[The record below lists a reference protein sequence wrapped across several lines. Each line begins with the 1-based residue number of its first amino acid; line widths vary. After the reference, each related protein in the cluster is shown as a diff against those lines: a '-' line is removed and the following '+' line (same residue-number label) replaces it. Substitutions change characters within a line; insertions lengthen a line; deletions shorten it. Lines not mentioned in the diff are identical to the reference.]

1 MIRFDDTFEAFNT
14 VLTFSLCLEGGE
26 GTGGARSVERA
37 KEAEGDEG
45 AASNREG
52 VPAQVSDAFHELRAL
67 CERYENLFSR
77 TIPASDISRINS
89 AGGEAVAVA
98 PETAQMVARALTY
111 CEKSGGVF
119 DVTAGCLTRLW
130 DFHQGIVPEQQT
142 LQQAVQRVDWR
153 TVNVFQENDTW
164 YVQLADP
171 AAALDV
177 GGIAKGWIADEL
189 GKYLQRKGFE
199 DFLINLGGNVL
210 AHGHNAQGKPWTIG
224 ITNPFPDQ
232 SEDVVV
238 RCTGES
244 VVTSGTYERCFQ
256 KNGVLMHHI
265 LDPQTGFPV
274 VTDAVGA
281 TIVCEKSI
289 DAEGFSTTALALGVE
304 SGLAFCKAQP
314 EIISAIFID
323 VRGNVHTY
331 EAEALKANSRVEG
344 VGICPRRTKQ
354 GSSRINN

>member
-14 VLTFSLCLEGGE
+14 VLMFSLCLEDSE
-26 GTGGARSVERA
+26 GAKRA
-37 KEAEGDEG
+37 KGAEGSESVSPTHED
-45 AASNREG
+45 A
-52 VPAQVSDAFHELRAL
+52 PPQVIAAFHELRAM

-77 TIPASDISRINS
+77 TIPTSDVARING
-89 AGGEAVAVA
+89 AQGEAVVVA
-98 PETAQMVARALTY
+98 TETAQLVVRALTY

-130 DFHQGIVPEQQT
+130 DFHRGIVPEKQT
-142 LQQAVQRVDWR
+142 LQQAVQHVDWH
-153 TVNVFQENDTW
+153 TVSVFQENDTW
-164 YVQLADP
+164 YVQLTDP
-171 AAALDV
+171 DAALDV

-189 GKYLQRKGFE
+189 GKYLQHEGFE
-199 DFLINLGGNVL
+199 NFLINLGGNVL
-210 AHGHNAQGKPWTIG
+210 AHGHNAKGKPWTIG

-232 SEDVVV
+232 SENVVV

-304 SGLAFCKAQP
+304 GGLAFCKAQP

-323 VRGNVHTY
+323 VRGNVRTY
-331 EAEALKANSRVEG
+331 EAEVS
-344 VGICPRRTKQ
+344 
-354 GSSRINN
+354 

>member
-26 GTGGARSVERA
+26 GVEYS
-37 KEAEGDEG
+37 KGAEGDEG
-45 AASNREG
+45 AAPNREG
-52 VPAQVSDAFHELRAL
+52 VPAQVSTAFHELRAL

-77 TIPASDISRINS
+77 TIPTSDVSRING
-89 AGGEAVAVA
+89 ARGKVVAVA
-98 PETAQMVARALTY
+98 AETAQLVARALTY

-130 DFHQGIVPEQQT
+130 DFHRGIVPEKQT
-142 LQQAVQRVDWR
+142 LQQAVQHVDWR
-153 TVNVFQENDTW
+153 TVNVFPENDTW
-164 YVQLADP
+164 HVQLADP
-171 AAALDV
+171 DAALDV

-232 SEDVVV
+232 SENVVV

-265 LDPQTGFPV
+265 LDPRTGLPV

-281 TIVCEKSI
+281 TIICEKSI

-304 SGLAFCKAQP
+304 NGLAFCNVQP

>member
-1 MIRFDDTFEAFNT
+1 MIRFDTTFEAFNT
-14 VLTFSLCLEGGE
+14 VLMFSLCLEDSE
-26 GTGGARSVERA
+26 GAKRA
-37 KEAEGDEG
+37 KGAEGSESVSPTHED
-45 AASNREG
+45 A
-52 VPAQVSDAFHELRAL
+52 PPQVIAAFHELRAM

-77 TIPASDISRINS
+77 TIPTSDVARING
-89 AGGEAVAVA
+89 AQGEAVVVA
-98 PETAQMVARALTY
+98 TETAQLVARALTY

-130 DFHQGIVPEQQT
+130 DFHRGIVPEKQT
-142 LQQAVQRVDWR
+142 LQQAVQHVDWH
-153 TVNVFQENDTW
+153 TVSVFQENDTW
-164 YVQLADP
+164 YVQLTDP
-171 AAALDV
+171 DAALDV

-189 GKYLQRKGFE
+189 GKYLQHEGFE
-199 DFLINLGGNVL
+199 NFLINLGGNVL
-210 AHGHNAQGKPWTIG
+210 AHGHNAKGKPWTIG

-232 SEDVVV
+232 SENVVV

-304 SGLAFCKAQP
+304 GGLAFCKAQP

-323 VRGNVHTY
+323 VLGNVRTY
-331 EAEALKANSRVEG
+331 EAEVS
-344 VGICPRRTKQ
+344 
-354 GSSRINN
+354 

>member
-14 VLTFSLCLEGGE
+14 VLTFSLCLGDSEG
-26 GTGGARSVERA
+26 VERA
-37 KEAEGDEG
+37 KGAEGSKG
-45 AASNREG
+45 VSPTRED
-52 VPAQVSDAFHELRAL
+52 VPPQVSTAFHELRAM

-77 TIPASDISRINS
+77 TIPTSDVSRING
-89 AGGEAVAVA
+89 AQGEAVAVA
-98 PETAQMVARALTY
+98 TETAQLVARALTY
-111 CEKSGGVF
+111 CEKSDGVF

-130 DFHQGIVPEQQT
+130 DFHQDIVPEKQT
-142 LQQAVQRVDWR
+142 LQQAVQHVDWH
-153 TVNVFQENDTW
+153 TVSVFQENGTW

-171 AAALDV
+171 DAALDV

-189 GKYLQRKGFE
+189 GEYLQHEGFE
-199 DFLINLGGNVL
+199 NFLINLGGNVL
-210 AHGHNAQGKPWTIG
+210 AHGHNAKSKPWTIG

-232 SEDVVV
+232 SENVVV

-304 SGLAFCKAQP
+304 GGLAFCKAQP

-323 VRGNVHTY
+323 VRGNVRTY
-331 EAEALKANSRVEG
+331 EAEDS
-344 VGICPRRTKQ
+344 
-354 GSSRINN
+354 

>member
-1 MIRFDDTFEAFNT
+1 MIGFDDTFEAFNT
-14 VLTFSLCLEGGE
+14 VLMFSLCLEGCE
-26 GTGGARSVERA
+26 GVERA
-37 KEAEGDEG
+37 KGAEGSEDVSSTHED
-45 AASNREG
+45 A
-52 VPAQVSDAFHELRAL
+52 PPQVSTAFHELRAM

-77 TIPASDISRINS
+77 TIPTSDVSRING
-89 AGGEAVAVA
+89 AQGEAVAVA
-98 PETAQMVARALTY
+98 TETAQLVARALAY

-130 DFHQGIVPEQQT
+130 DFHQGIVPEKQT
-142 LQQAVQRVDWR
+142 LQQAVQHVDWR
-153 TVNVFQENDTW
+153 TVSVFQENDTW

-171 AAALDV
+171 DAALDV

-189 GKYLQRKGFE
+189 GEYLQHEGFE
-199 DFLINLGGNVL
+199 NFLINLGGNVL
-210 AHGHNAQGKPWTIG
+210 AHGHNAKGKPWTIG

-232 SEDVVV
+232 SENVVV

-304 SGLAFCKAQP
+304 GGLAFCKAQP

-323 VRGNVHTY
+323 LRGNVRTY
-331 EAEALKANSRVEG
+331 EAENS
-344 VGICPRRTKQ
+344 
-354 GSSRINN
+354 

>member
-14 VLTFSLCLEGGE
+14 VLMFSLCLEDSE
-26 GTGGARSVERA
+26 GVERA
-37 KEAEGDEG
+37 KGAEGSD
-45 AASNREG
+45 G
-52 VPAQVSDAFHELRAL
+52 VSPTHEDAPPQVITAFHELRAM
-67 CERYENLFSR
+67 CEQYENLFSR
-77 TIPASDISRINS
+77 TIPTSDVARING
-89 AGGEAVAVA
+89 AQGEAVVVA
-98 PETAQMVARALTY
+98 TETAQLVARALTY

-119 DVTAGCLTRLW
+119 DMTAGCLTRLW
-130 DFHQGIVPEQQT
+130 DFHRGIVPEKQT
-142 LQQAVQRVDWR
+142 LQQAVQHVDWH
-153 TVNVFQENDTW
+153 TVSVFQENGTW
-164 YVQLADP
+164 YVQLTDP
-171 AAALDV
+171 DAALDV

-189 GKYLQRKGFE
+189 GKYLQHEGFE
-199 DFLINLGGNVL
+199 NFLINLGGNVL
-210 AHGHNAQGKPWTIG
+210 AHGHNAKGKPWTIG

-232 SEDVVV
+232 SENVVV

-304 SGLAFCKAQP
+304 GGLAFCKAQP

-323 VRGNVHTY
+323 VRGNVRTY
-331 EAEALKANSRVEG
+331 EAEVS
-344 VGICPRRTKQ
+344 
-354 GSSRINN
+354 

>member
-1 MIRFDDTFEAFNT
+1 MIRFDTTFEAFNT
-14 VLTFSLCLEGGE
+14 VLMFSLCLEDSE
-26 GTGGARSVERA
+26 GAKRA
-37 KEAEGDEG
+37 KGAEGSESVSPTHED
-45 AASNREG
+45 A
-52 VPAQVSDAFHELRAL
+52 PPQVIAAFHELRAM

-77 TIPASDISRINS
+77 TIPTSDVARING
-89 AGGEAVAVA
+89 AQGEAVVVA
-98 PETAQMVARALTY
+98 TETAQLVARALTY

-130 DFHQGIVPEQQT
+130 DFHRGIVPEKQT
-142 LQQAVQRVDWR
+142 LQQAVQHVDWH
-153 TVNVFQENDTW
+153 TVSVFQKNDTW
-164 YVQLADP
+164 YVQLTDP
-171 AAALDV
+171 DAALDV

-189 GKYLQRKGFE
+189 GKYLQHEGFE
-199 DFLINLGGNVL
+199 NFLINLGGNVL
-210 AHGHNAQGKPWTIG
+210 AHGHNAKGKPWTIG

-232 SEDVVV
+232 SENVVV

-304 SGLAFCKAQP
+304 GGLAFCKAQP

-323 VRGNVHTY
+323 VRGNVRTY
-331 EAEALKANSRVEG
+331 EAEVS
-344 VGICPRRTKQ
+344 
-354 GSSRINN
+354 

>member
-14 VLTFSLCLEGGE
+14 VLMFSLCLEDSE
-26 GTGGARSVERA
+26 CAERA
-37 KEAEGDEG
+37 KGAEGSESVSPTHED
-45 AASNREG
+45 A
-52 VPAQVSDAFHELRAL
+52 PPQVSTAFHKLRAM
-67 CERYENLFSR
+67 CEQYENLFSR
-77 TIPASDISRINS
+77 TIPTSDVARING
-89 AGGEAVAVA
+89 AQGEAVVVA
-98 PETAQMVARALTY
+98 TETAQLVVRALTY

-130 DFHQGIVPEQQT
+130 DFHRGIVPEKQT
-142 LQQAVQRVDWR
+142 LQQAVQHVDWH
-153 TVNVFQENDTW
+153 TVSVFQENDTW
-164 YVQLADP
+164 YVQLTDP
-171 AAALDV
+171 DAALDV

-189 GKYLQRKGFE
+189 GKYLQHEGFE
-199 DFLINLGGNVL
+199 NFLINLGGNVL
-210 AHGHNAQGKPWTIG
+210 AHGHNAKGKPWTIG

-232 SEDVVV
+232 SENVVV

-304 SGLAFCKAQP
+304 GGLAFCKAQP
-314 EIISAIFID
+314 EIISAILID
-323 VRGNVHTY
+323 VRGNVRTY
-331 EAEALKANSRVEG
+331 EAEVS
-344 VGICPRRTKQ
+344 
-354 GSSRINN
+354 

>member
-1 MIRFDDTFEAFNT
+1 MIRFDTTFEAFNT
-14 VLTFSLCLEGGE
+14 VLMFSLCLEYSE
-26 GTGGARSVERA
+26 GAKRA
-37 KEAEGDEG
+37 KGAEGSD
-45 AASNREG
+45 G
-52 VPAQVSDAFHELRAL
+52 VSPTHEDAPPQVITAFHELRAM
-67 CERYENLFSR
+67 CEQYENLFSR
-77 TIPASDISRINS
+77 TIPTSDVARING
-89 AGGEAVAVA
+89 AQGEAVVVA
-98 PETAQMVARALTY
+98 TETAQLVARALTY

-130 DFHQGIVPEQQT
+130 DFHRGIVPEKQT
-142 LQQAVQRVDWR
+142 LQQAVQHVDWH
-153 TVNVFQENDTW
+153 TVSVFQENDTW
-164 YVQLADP
+164 YVQLTDP
-171 AAALDV
+171 DAALDV

-189 GKYLQRKGFE
+189 GKYLQHEGFE
-199 DFLINLGGNVL
+199 NFLINLGGNVL
-210 AHGHNAQGKPWTIG
+210 AHGHNAKGKPWTIG

-232 SEDVVV
+232 SENVVV

-304 SGLAFCKAQP
+304 GGLAFCKAQP

-323 VRGNVHTY
+323 VRGNVRTY
-331 EAEALKANSRVEG
+331 EAEVS
-344 VGICPRRTKQ
+344 
-354 GSSRINN
+354 

>member
-26 GTGGARSVERA
+26 EVERTNGI
-37 KEAEGDEG
+37 KGG
-45 AASNREG
+45 EG
-52 VPAQVSDAFHELRAL
+52 VASTIEDVSPQVNKAFHELRVL

-77 TIPASDISRINS
+77 TIPTSDISRINS
-89 AGGEAVAVA
+89 AQGKAVAVA
-98 PETAQMVARALTY
+98 AETAQLVTRALTY

-130 DFHQGIVPEQQT
+130 DFHQGIVPEEQT
-142 LQQAVQRVDWR
+142 LRQAVQHVDWR
-153 TVNVFQENDTW
+153 TVDVFQENDTW
-164 YVQLADP
+164 YVQLSDSD
-171 AAALDV
+171 AALDV

-189 GKYLQRKGFE
+189 GKHLQREGFAN
-199 DFLINLGGNVL
+199 FLINLGGNVL
-210 AHGHNAQGKPWTIG
+210 AHGYNAQGKPWTIG

-232 SEDVVV
+232 SENVVV

-304 SGLAFCKAQP
+304 NGLAFCEAQP

-331 EAEALKANSRVEG
+331 EAEDS
-344 VGICPRRTKQ
+344 
-354 GSSRINN
+354 

>member
-14 VLTFSLCLEGGE
+14 VLTFSLCLEDGE
-26 GTGGARSVERA
+26 GVESA
-37 KEAEGDEG
+37 NGIKGDEG
-45 AASNREG
+45 VASARED
-52 VPAQVSDAFHELRAL
+52 VPPQVNKAFHELRAL

-77 TIPASDISRINS
+77 TIPTSDISRINS
-89 AGGEAVAVA
+89 AQGEAVAVA
-98 PETAQMVARALTY
+98 AETAQLITRALTY

-130 DFHQGIVPEQQT
+130 DFHQGIVPEKQT
-142 LQQAVQRVDWR
+142 LQQAVQHVDWHA
-153 TVNVFQENDTW
+153 VNVFQENDTW
-164 YVQLADP
+164 HVQLSDP
-171 AAALDV
+171 DAALDV

-189 GKYLQRKGFE
+189 GKYLQHEGFE
-199 DFLINLGGNVL
+199 NFLINLGGNVL
-210 AHGHNAQGKPWTIG
+210 ARGHNEKGKPWTIG

-232 SEDVVV
+232 SENVVV

-256 KNGVLMHHI
+256 ENGVLMHHI
-265 LDPQTGFPV
+265 LDPRTGLPV

-331 EAEALKANSRVEG
+331 EAEASRADCKTEKDEFR
-344 VGICPRRTKQ
+344 P
-354 GSSRINN
+354 

>member
-232 SEDVVV
+232 SENVVV

-331 EAEALKANSRVEG
+331 EAEALKAHSRVEG

>member
-1 MIRFDDTFEAFNT
+1 MIRFDTTFEAFNT
-14 VLTFSLCLEGGE
+14 VLMFSLCLEDSE
-26 GTGGARSVERA
+26 GAERA
-37 KEAEGDEG
+37 KGVEGSESVSPTHED
-45 AASNREG
+45 A
-52 VPAQVSDAFHELRAL
+52 PPQVIAAFHELRAM

-77 TIPASDISRINS
+77 TIPTSDVARING
-89 AGGEAVAVA
+89 AQGEAVVVA
-98 PETAQMVARALTY
+98 TETAQLVARALTY

-130 DFHQGIVPEQQT
+130 DFHRGIVPEKQT
-142 LQQAVQRVDWR
+142 LQQAVQHVDWH
-153 TVNVFQENDTW
+153 TVSVFQENDTW
-164 YVQLADP
+164 YVQLTDP
-171 AAALDV
+171 DAALDV

-189 GKYLQRKGFE
+189 GKYLQHEGFE
-199 DFLINLGGNVL
+199 NFLINLGGNVL
-210 AHGHNAQGKPWTIG
+210 AHGHNAKGKPWTIG

-232 SEDVVV
+232 SENVVV

-304 SGLAFCKAQP
+304 GGLAFCKAQP

-323 VRGNVHTY
+323 VRGNVRTY
-331 EAEALKANSRVEG
+331 EAEVS
-344 VGICPRRTKQ
+344 
-354 GSSRINN
+354 

>member
-1 MIRFDDTFEAFNT
+1 MIRFNDTFEAFNT
-14 VLTFSLCLEGGE
+14 VLTFSLCLEGSE
-26 GTGGARSVERA
+26 GVDRA
-37 KEAEGDEG
+37 KGAEGSEG
-45 AASNREG
+45 VSPTNEG
-52 VPAQVSDAFHELRAL
+52 VPSQVSAVFHELRAL

-77 TIPASDISRINS
+77 TIPTSDISRINS
-89 AGGEAVAVA
+89 AQGKAVAVA
-98 PETAQMVARALTY
+98 PETAQLITRALTY

-130 DFHQGIVPEQQT
+130 DFHQGIAPEKQA
-142 LQQAVQRVDWR
+142 LRQAVQHVDWR
-153 TVNVFQENDTW
+153 TVDVFQENGIW

-171 AAALDV
+171 DAALDV

-189 GKYLQRKGFE
+189 GKYLQREGFAN
-199 DFLINLGGNVL
+199 FLINLGGNVL
-210 AHGHNAQGKPWTIG
+210 ARGHNAQGKPWTIG

-232 SEDVVV
+232 SENVVV

-265 LDPQTGFPV
+265 LDPRTGLPA

-304 SGLAFCKAQP
+304 NGLAFCKAQL

-323 VRGNVHTY
+323 VRGNVRTY
-331 EAEALKANSRVEG
+331 EAEDS
-344 VGICPRRTKQ
+344 
-354 GSSRINN
+354 

>member
-1 MIRFDDTFEAFNT
+1 MIRFDTTFEAFNT
-14 VLTFSLCLEGGE
+14 VLMFSLCLEDSE
-26 GTGGARSVERA
+26 GAKRA
-37 KEAEGDEG
+37 KGAEGSESVSPTHED
-45 AASNREG
+45 A
-52 VPAQVSDAFHELRAL
+52 PPQVIAAFHELRAM

-77 TIPASDISRINS
+77 TIPTSDVARING
-89 AGGEAVAVA
+89 AQGEAVVVA
-98 PETAQMVARALTY
+98 TETAQLVARALTY

-130 DFHQGIVPEQQT
+130 DFHRGIVPEKQT
-142 LQQAVQRVDWR
+142 LQQAVQHVDWH
-153 TVNVFQENDTW
+153 TVSVFQENDTW
-164 YVQLADP
+164 YVQLTDP
-171 AAALDV
+171 DAALDV

-189 GKYLQRKGFE
+189 GKYLQHEGFE
-199 DFLINLGGNVL
+199 NFLINLGGNVL
-210 AHGHNAQGKPWTIG
+210 AHGHNAKGKPWTIG

-232 SEDVVV
+232 SENVVV

-304 SGLAFCKAQP
+304 GGLAFCKAQP

-323 VRGNVHTY
+323 VRGNVRTY
-331 EAEALKANSRVEG
+331 EAEVS
-344 VGICPRRTKQ
+344 
-354 GSSRINN
+354 

>member
-14 VLTFSLCLEGGE
+14 VLMFSLCLEDSE
-26 GTGGARSVERA
+26 GAKRA
-37 KEAEGDEG
+37 KGAEGSESVSPTHED
-45 AASNREG
+45 A
-52 VPAQVSDAFHELRAL
+52 PPQVIAAFHELRAM
-67 CERYENLFSR
+67 CEQYENLFSR
-77 TIPASDISRINS
+77 TIPTSDVARING
-89 AGGEAVAVA
+89 AQGEAVVVA
-98 PETAQMVARALTY
+98 TETAQLVARALTY

-130 DFHQGIVPEQQT
+130 DFHRGIVPEKQT
-142 LQQAVQRVDWR
+142 LQQAVQHVDWH
-153 TVNVFQENDTW
+153 TVSVFQENDTW
-164 YVQLADP
+164 YVQLTDP
-171 AAALDV
+171 DAALDV

-189 GKYLQRKGFE
+189 GKYLQHEGFE
-199 DFLINLGGNVL
+199 NFLINLGGNVL
-210 AHGHNAQGKPWTIG
+210 AHGHNAKGKPWTIG

-232 SEDVVV
+232 SENVVV

-304 SGLAFCKAQP
+304 GGLAFCKAQP

-323 VRGNVHTY
+323 VRGNVRTY
-331 EAEALKANSRVEG
+331 EAEVS
-344 VGICPRRTKQ
+344 
-354 GSSRINN
+354 

>member
-1 MIRFDDTFEAFNT
+1 MIRFDTTFEAFNT
-14 VLTFSLCLEGGE
+14 VLMFSLCLEDSE
-26 GTGGARSVERA
+26 GAKRA
-37 KEAEGDEG
+37 KGAEGSESVSPTHED
-45 AASNREG
+45 A
-52 VPAQVSDAFHELRAL
+52 PPQVITSFHELRAM
-67 CERYENLFSR
+67 CEQYENLFSR
-77 TIPASDISRINS
+77 TIPTSDVARING
-89 AGGEAVAVA
+89 AQGEAVVVA
-98 PETAQMVARALTY
+98 TETAQLVARALTY

-130 DFHQGIVPEQQT
+130 DFHRGIVPEKQT
-142 LQQAVQRVDWR
+142 LQQSVQHVDWH
-153 TVNVFQENDTW
+153 TVSVFQENDTW
-164 YVQLADP
+164 YVQLTDP
-171 AAALDV
+171 DAALDV

-189 GKYLQRKGFE
+189 GKYLQHEGFE
-199 DFLINLGGNVL
+199 NFLINLGGNVL
-210 AHGHNAQGKPWTIG
+210 AHGHNAKGKPWTIG

-232 SEDVVV
+232 SENVVV

-304 SGLAFCKAQP
+304 GGLAFCKAQP

-323 VRGNVHTY
+323 VRGNVRTY
-331 EAEALKANSRVEG
+331 EAEVS
-344 VGICPRRTKQ
+344 
-354 GSSRINN
+354 

>member
-14 VLTFSLCLEGGE
+14 VLTFSLCLEGSE
-26 GTGGARSVERA
+26 SVERA
-37 KEAEGDEG
+37 KGAEG
-45 AASNREG
+45 SEG
-52 VPAQVSDAFHELRAL
+52 VSPAREDAPPQVSEAFHDLRAL

-77 TIPASDISRINS
+77 TLPASDISRVNS
-89 AGGEAVAVA
+89 AQGKAVAVA
-98 PETAQMVARALTY
+98 AETAQLVAHALTY

-130 DFHQGIVPEQQT
+130 DFHQGVVPEEQT
-142 LQQAVQRVDWR
+142 LQQAVQHVDWR

-171 AAALDV
+171 DAALDV

-189 GKYLQRKGFE
+189 GKYLQREGFE
-199 DFLINLGGNVL
+199 NFLINLGGNVL
-210 AHGHNAQGKPWTIG
+210 AHGRNAKGKPWIIG

-232 SEDVVV
+232 NENMVV

-265 LDPQTGFPV
+265 LDPRTGFPV

-323 VRGNVHTY
+323 IRGNVHTY
-331 EAEALKANSRVEG
+331 EAEDS
-344 VGICPRRTKQ
+344 
-354 GSSRINN
+354 

>member
-1 MIRFDDTFEAFNT
+1 MIRFDTTFEAFNT
-14 VLTFSLCLEGGE
+14 VLMFSLCLEDSE
-26 GTGGARSVERA
+26 GAKRA
-37 KEAEGDEG
+37 KGAEGSESVSPTHED
-45 AASNREG
+45 A
-52 VPAQVSDAFHELRAL
+52 PPQVIAAFHELRAM
-67 CERYENLFSR
+67 CEQYENLFSR
-77 TIPASDISRINS
+77 TIPTSDVARING
-89 AGGEAVAVA
+89 AQGEAVVVA
-98 PETAQMVARALTY
+98 TETAQLVARALTY

-130 DFHQGIVPEQQT
+130 DFHRGIVPEKQT
-142 LQQAVQRVDWR
+142 LQQAVQHVDWH
-153 TVNVFQENDTW
+153 TVSVFQENDTW
-164 YVQLADP
+164 YVQLTDP
-171 AAALDV
+171 DAALDV

-189 GKYLQRKGFE
+189 GKYLQHEGFE
-199 DFLINLGGNVL
+199 NFLINLGGNVL
-210 AHGHNAQGKPWTIG
+210 AHGHNAKGKPWTIG

-232 SEDVVV
+232 SENVVV

-304 SGLAFCKAQP
+304 GGLAFCKAQP

-323 VRGNVHTY
+323 VRGNVRTY
-331 EAEALKANSRVEG
+331 EAEVS
-344 VGICPRRTKQ
+344 
-354 GSSRINN
+354 

>member
-14 VLTFSLCLEGGE
+14 VLMFSLCLEDSE
-26 GTGGARSVERA
+26 GAKRA
-37 KEAEGDEG
+37 KGAEGSESVSPTHED
-45 AASNREG
+45 A
-52 VPAQVSDAFHELRAL
+52 PPQVIAAFHELRAM

-77 TIPASDISRINS
+77 TIPTSDVARING
-89 AGGEAVAVA
+89 AQGEAVVVA
-98 PETAQMVARALTY
+98 TETAQLVARALTY

-130 DFHQGIVPEQQT
+130 DFHRGIVPEKQT
-142 LQQAVQRVDWR
+142 LQQAVQHVDWH
-153 TVNVFQENDTW
+153 TVSVFQENDTW
-164 YVQLADP
+164 YVQLTDP
-171 AAALDV
+171 DAALDV

-189 GKYLQRKGFE
+189 GKYLQHEGFE
-199 DFLINLGGNVL
+199 NFLINLGGNVL
-210 AHGHNAQGKPWTIG
+210 AHGHNAKGKPWTIG

-232 SEDVVV
+232 SENVVV

-304 SGLAFCKAQP
+304 GGLAFCKAQP

-323 VRGNVHTY
+323 VRGNVRTY
-331 EAEALKANSRVEG
+331 EAEVS
-344 VGICPRRTKQ
+344 
-354 GSSRINN
+354 

>member
-14 VLTFSLCLEGGE
+14 VLTFSLCLEGSE
-26 GTGGARSVERA
+26 GVDRA
-37 KEAEGDEG
+37 KGAEG
-45 AASNREG
+45 SEG
-52 VPAQVSDAFHELRAL
+52 VSPTHEDAPPQVSTAFHELRAM

-77 TIPASDISRINS
+77 TIPTSDVSRING
-89 AGGEAVAVA
+89 AQDEAVAVA
-98 PETAQMVARALTY
+98 TETAQLVARALTY

-130 DFHQGIVPEQQT
+130 DFHQGIVPEKQT
-142 LQQAVQRVDWR
+142 LQQAVQHVDWR
-153 TVNVFQENDTW
+153 TVSVFQKNDTW

-171 AAALDV
+171 DAALDV

-189 GKYLQRKGFE
+189 GEYLQHEGFE
-199 DFLINLGGNVL
+199 NFLINLGGNVL
-210 AHGHNAQGKPWTIG
+210 AHGHNAKGKPWTIG

-232 SEDVVV
+232 SENVVV

-256 KNGVLMHHI
+256 KNGMLMHHI

-274 VTDAVGA
+274 VTDAVGV

-323 VRGNVHTY
+323 VRGNVRTY
-331 EAEALKANSRVEG
+331 EAEDS
-344 VGICPRRTKQ
+344 
-354 GSSRINN
+354 

>member
-14 VLTFSLCLEGGE
+14 VLTFSLCLEGSE
-26 GTGGARSVERA
+26 GVKRA
-37 KEAEGDEG
+37 KGAEGSE
-45 AASNREG
+45 SVSPTRED
-52 VPAQVSDAFHELRAL
+52 VPPQVSTAFHELRAM

-77 TIPASDISRINS
+77 TIPTSDVSRINS
-89 AGGEAVAVA
+89 AQGEAVAVA
-98 PETAQMVARALTY
+98 TETAQLVARALAY

-130 DFHQGIVPEQQT
+130 DFHRGIVPEKQT
-142 LQQAVQRVDWR
+142 LQQAVQHVDWR
-153 TVNVFQENDTW
+153 TVSVFQENDTW
-164 YVQLADP
+164 YVQLSDP
-171 AAALDV
+171 DAALDV

-189 GKYLQRKGFE
+189 GKYLQHEGFE
-199 DFLINLGGNVL
+199 NFLINLGGNVL
-210 AHGHNAQGKPWTIG
+210 ARGHNAQGKPWTIG

-232 SEDVVV
+232 SENVVV
-238 RCTGES
+238 QCTGES

-265 LDPQTGFPV
+265 LDPRTGLPV
-274 VTDAVGA
+274 VTDTVGA

-304 SGLAFCKAQP
+304 NGLAFCKAQP

-323 VRGNVHTY
+323 VRGNVRTY
-331 EAEALKANSRVEG
+331 GAEDS
-344 VGICPRRTKQ
+344 
-354 GSSRINN
+354 

>member
-14 VLTFSLCLEGGE
+14 VLTFSLCLEDSE
-26 GTGGARSVERA
+26 GVERA
-37 KEAEGDEG
+37 KEAKG
-45 AASNREG
+45 SEG
-52 VPAQVSDAFHELRAL
+52 VSSTRKDVPPQVSTAFHELRAL

-77 TIPASDISRINS
+77 TIPTSDVSRING
-89 AGGEAVAVA
+89 AQGEAVAVA
-98 PETAQMVARALTY
+98 AETAQLVARALTY

-119 DVTAGCLTRLW
+119 DVTTGCLTRLW
-130 DFHQGIVPEQQT
+130 DFHQGIVPEKQT
-142 LQQAVQRVDWR
+142 LQQAVQHVDWH
-153 TVNVFQENDTW
+153 TVSVFQENDTW
-164 YVQLADP
+164 YAQLADP
-171 AAALDV
+171 DAALDV

-189 GKYLQRKGFE
+189 GKYLQHEGFAN
-199 DFLINLGGNVL
+199 FLINLGGNVL

-232 SEDVVV
+232 SENVVV

-256 KNGVLMHHI
+256 KNGVFMHHI
-265 LDPQTGFPV
+265 LDPRTGLPA

-304 SGLAFCKAQP
+304 NGLAFCKAQP

-323 VRGNVHTY
+323 VRGNVRTY
-331 EAEALKANSRVEG
+331 EAEE
-344 VGICPRRTKQ
+344 P
-354 GSSRINN
+354 SSASSLA

>member
-1 MIRFDDTFEAFNT
+1 MIRFNDTFEAFNT
-14 VLTFSLCLEGGE
+14 VLTFSLCLERSEGAERAKGAEGGE
-26 GTGGARSVERA
+26 GVSPTHE
-37 KEAEGDEG
+37 D
-45 AASNREG
+45 AS
-52 VPAQVSDAFHELRAL
+52 PQVSAAFHELRAL

-77 TIPASDISRINS
+77 TIPTSDISRING
-89 AGGEAVAVA
+89 AQGEAVAVA
-98 PETAQMVARALTY
+98 TETAQLVARALTY

-130 DFHQGIVPEQQT
+130 DFHQGIVPEKQT
-142 LQQAVQRVDWR
+142 LQQAVRHVDWH
-153 TVNVFQENDTW
+153 TVSVFQENGTW

-171 AAALDV
+171 DAALDV

-189 GKYLQRKGFE
+189 GEYLQHEGFE
-199 DFLINLGGNVL
+199 NFLINLGGNVL
-210 AHGHNAQGKPWTIG
+210 AHGHNAKGKPWTIG

-232 SEDVVV
+232 SENVVV

-304 SGLAFCKAQP
+304 GGLAFCKAQP
-314 EIISAIFID
+314 EIVSAIFID
-323 VRGNVHTY
+323 VRGNVRSY
-331 EAEALKANSRVEG
+331 EAEDS
-344 VGICPRRTKQ
+344 
-354 GSSRINN
+354 

>member
-1 MIRFDDTFEAFNT
+1 MIRFDTTFEAFNT
-14 VLTFSLCLEGGE
+14 VLMFSLCLEDSE
-26 GTGGARSVERA
+26 GAERA
-37 KEAEGDEG
+37 KGVEGSESVSPTHED
-45 AASNREG
+45 A
-52 VPAQVSDAFHELRAL
+52 PPQVIAAFHELRAM

-77 TIPASDISRINS
+77 TIPTSDVARING
-89 AGGEAVAVA
+89 AQGEAVVVA
-98 PETAQMVARALTY
+98 TETAQLVVRALTY

-130 DFHQGIVPEQQT
+130 DFHRGIVPEKQT
-142 LQQAVQRVDWR
+142 LQQAVQHVDWH
-153 TVNVFQENDTW
+153 TVSVFQENDTW
-164 YVQLADP
+164 YVQLTDP
-171 AAALDV
+171 DAALDV

-189 GKYLQRKGFE
+189 GKYLQHEGFE
-199 DFLINLGGNVL
+199 NFLINLGGNVL
-210 AHGHNAQGKPWTIG
+210 AHGHNAKGKPWTIG

-232 SEDVVV
+232 SENVVV

-304 SGLAFCKAQP
+304 GGLAFCKAQP

-323 VRGNVHTY
+323 VRGNVRTY
-331 EAEALKANSRVEG
+331 EAEVS
-344 VGICPRRTKQ
+344 
-354 GSSRINN
+354 

>member
-1 MIRFDDTFEAFNT
+1 MIRFDTTFEAFNT
-14 VLTFSLCLEGGE
+14 VLMFSLCLEDSE
-26 GTGGARSVERA
+26 GAKRA
-37 KEAEGDEG
+37 KGAEGSESVSPTHED
-45 AASNREG
+45 A
-52 VPAQVSDAFHELRAL
+52 PPQVIAAFHELRAM

-77 TIPASDISRINS
+77 TIPTSDVARING
-89 AGGEAVAVA
+89 AQGEAVVVA
-98 PETAQMVARALTY
+98 TETAQLVARALTY

-130 DFHQGIVPEQQT
+130 YFHRCIVPEKQT
-142 LQQAVQRVDWR
+142 LQQAVQNVDWH
-153 TVNVFQENDTW
+153 TVSVFQENDTW
-164 YVQLADP
+164 YVQLTDP
-171 AAALDV
+171 DAALDV

-189 GKYLQRKGFE
+189 GKYLQHEGFE
-199 DFLINLGGNVL
+199 NFLINLGGNVL
-210 AHGHNAQGKPWTIG
+210 AHGHNAKGKPWTIG

-232 SEDVVV
+232 SENVVV

-304 SGLAFCKAQP
+304 GGLAFCKAQP

-323 VRGNVHTY
+323 VRGNVRTY
-331 EAEALKANSRVEG
+331 EAEVS
-344 VGICPRRTKQ
+344 
-354 GSSRINN
+354 

>member
-26 GTGGARSVERA
+26 GVERTNGI
-37 KEAEGDEG
+37 KGG
-45 AASNREG
+45 EG
-52 VPAQVSDAFHELRAL
+52 VASTIEDVSPQVITAFHELHAL

-89 AGGEAVAVA
+89 AQGKAIAVAA
-98 PETAQMVARALTY
+98 ETAQLVARALTY

-130 DFHQGIVPEQQT
+130 DFHQGIVPEKQT
-142 LQQAVQRVDWR
+142 LQQAVQHVDWR

-164 YVQLADP
+164 YVQLANPD
-171 AAALDV
+171 AALDV

-189 GKYLQRKGFE
+189 GKYLQREGFAN
-199 DFLINLGGNVL
+199 FLINLGGNVL
-210 AHGHNAQGKPWTIG
+210 AHGHNAQDKPWTIG

-232 SEDVVV
+232 SENMVV

-274 VTDAVGA
+274 VTNAVGA
-281 TIVCEKSI
+281 TIICEKSI

-304 SGLAFCKAQP
+304 NGLAFCEAQP

-323 VRGNVHTY
+323 VRGNVYTY
-331 EAEALKANSRVEG
+331 EAEE
-344 VGICPRRTKQ
+344 P
-354 GSSRINN
+354 SSASSLA

>member
-14 VLTFSLCLEGGE
+14 VLMFSLCLEDSE
-26 GTGGARSVERA
+26 CAERA
-37 KEAEGDEG
+37 KGAEGSESVSPTHED
-45 AASNREG
+45 A
-52 VPAQVSDAFHELRAL
+52 PPQVITAFHELRAM
-67 CERYENLFSR
+67 CEQYENLFSR
-77 TIPASDISRINS
+77 TIPTSDVARING
-89 AGGEAVAVA
+89 AQGEAVVVA
-98 PETAQMVARALTY
+98 TETAQLVARALTY

-130 DFHQGIVPEQQT
+130 DFHRGIVPEKQT
-142 LQQAVQRVDWR
+142 LQQAVQHVDWH
-153 TVNVFQENDTW
+153 TVSVFQENDTW
-164 YVQLADP
+164 YVQLTDP
-171 AAALDV
+171 DAALDV

-189 GKYLQRKGFE
+189 GKYLQHEGFE
-199 DFLINLGGNVL
+199 NFLINLGGNVL
-210 AHGHNAQGKPWTIG
+210 AHGHNAKGKPWTIG

-232 SEDVVV
+232 SENVVV

-304 SGLAFCKAQP
+304 GGLAFCKAQP

-323 VRGNVHTY
+323 VRGNVRTY
-331 EAEALKANSRVEG
+331 EAEVS
-344 VGICPRRTKQ
+344 
-354 GSSRINN
+354 

>member
-1 MIRFDDTFEAFNT
+1 MIRFDTTFEAFNT
-14 VLTFSLCLEGGE
+14 VLMFSLCLEDSE
-26 GTGGARSVERA
+26 GAKRA
-37 KEAEGDEG
+37 KGAEGSESVSPTHED
-45 AASNREG
+45 A
-52 VPAQVSDAFHELRAL
+52 PPQVIAAFHELRAM

-77 TIPASDISRINS
+77 TIPTSDVARING
-89 AGGEAVAVA
+89 AQGEAVVVA
-98 PETAQMVARALTY
+98 TETAQLVVRALTY

-130 DFHQGIVPEQQT
+130 DFHRGIVPEKQT
-142 LQQAVQRVDWR
+142 LQQAVQHVDWH
-153 TVNVFQENDTW
+153 TVSVFQENDTW
-164 YVQLADP
+164 YVQLTDP
-171 AAALDV
+171 DAALDV

-189 GKYLQRKGFE
+189 GKYLQHEGFE
-199 DFLINLGGNVL
+199 NFLINLGGNVL
-210 AHGHNAQGKPWTIG
+210 AHGHNAKGKPWTIG

-232 SEDVVV
+232 SENVVV

-304 SGLAFCKAQP
+304 GGLAFCKAQP

-323 VRGNVHTY
+323 VRGNVRTY
-331 EAEALKANSRVEG
+331 EAEVS
-344 VGICPRRTKQ
+344 
-354 GSSRINN
+354 

>member
-1 MIRFDDTFEAFNT
+1 MIRFNDTFEAFNT
-14 VLTFSLCLEGGE
+14 VLTFSLCLERSEGAERAKGAEGGE
-26 GTGGARSVERA
+26 GVSPTHE
-37 KEAEGDEG
+37 D
-45 AASNREG
+45 AS
-52 VPAQVSDAFHELRAL
+52 PQVSAAFHELRAL

-77 TIPASDISRINS
+77 TIPTSDVSRING
-89 AGGEAVAVA
+89 AQGEAVAVA
-98 PETAQMVARALTY
+98 TETAQLVARALTY

-130 DFHQGIVPEQQT
+130 DFHQGIVPEKQT
-142 LQQAVQRVDWR
+142 LQQAVRHVDWH
-153 TVNVFQENDTW
+153 TVSVFQENGTW

-171 AAALDV
+171 DAALDV

-189 GKYLQRKGFE
+189 GEYLQHEGFE
-199 DFLINLGGNVL
+199 NFLINLGGNVL
-210 AHGHNAQGKPWTIG
+210 AHGHNAKGKPWTIG

-232 SEDVVV
+232 SENVVV

-304 SGLAFCKAQP
+304 GGLAFCKAQP
-314 EIISAIFID
+314 EIVSAIFID
-323 VRGNVHTY
+323 VRGNVRTY
-331 EAEALKANSRVEG
+331 EAEDS
-344 VGICPRRTKQ
+344 
-354 GSSRINN
+354 

>member
-14 VLTFSLCLEGGE
+14 VLTFSLCLKGGE
-26 GTGGARSVERA
+26 GAGGARGVERA

-45 AASNREG
+45 AASSREG
-52 VPAQVSDAFHELRAL
+52 VPAQVSIAFHELRAL

-77 TIPASDISRINS
+77 TIPTSDVSRING
-89 AGGEAVAVA
+89 AQGEAVAVA
-98 PETAQMVARALTY
+98 AETAQLVARALTY

-130 DFHQGIVPEQQT
+130 DFHQGVVPEEQT
-142 LQQAVQRVDWR
+142 LQQAVQHVDWR

-171 AAALDV
+171 DAALDV

-189 GKYLQRKGFE
+189 GKYLQRE
-199 DFLINLGGNVL
+199 DFANFLINLGGNVL
-210 AHGHNAQGKPWTIG
+210 ARGRNAKSKPWSIG

-232 SEDVVV
+232 NENMIV

-256 KNGVLMHHI
+256 KNSVLMHHI
-265 LDPQTGFPV
+265 LNPRTGLPV

-281 TIVCEKSI
+281 TIICEKSI

-304 SGLAFCKAQP
+304 NGLAFCKAQP

-323 VRGNVHTY
+323 VRGNVHVY
-331 EAEALKANSRVEG
+331 EAEE
-344 VGICPRRTKQ
+344 P
-354 GSSRINN
+354 SSASSLA

>member
-98 PETAQMVARALTY
+98 AETAQLVARALTY

-130 DFHQGIVPEQQT
+130 DFHQGVVPEEQT
-142 LQQAVQRVDWR
+142 LQQAVQHVDWR

-171 AAALDV
+171 DAALDV

-210 AHGHNAQGKPWTIG
+210 ARGRNAKSKPWSIG

-232 SEDVVV
+232 NENMIV

-265 LDPQTGFPV
+265 LNPQTGLPV

-281 TIVCEKSI
+281 TIICEKSI

-304 SGLAFCKAQP
+304 NGLAFCKAQP
-314 EIISAIFID
+314 EIISTIFID

-331 EAEALKANSRVEG
+331 GAEAS
-344 VGICPRRTKQ
+344 
-354 GSSRINN
+354 

>member
-14 VLTFSLCLEGGE
+14 VLTFSLCLEGSE
-26 GTGGARSVERA
+26 GVERT
-37 KEAEGDEG
+37 KGAEGSDGISPTHED
-45 AASNREG
+45 A
-52 VPAQVSDAFHELRAL
+52 PPQVSTAFQELRAL

-77 TIPASDISRINS
+77 TIPTSDISRING
-89 AGGEAVAVA
+89 AQGEAVAVA
-98 PETAQMVARALTY
+98 TETAQLVARALTY
-111 CEKSGGVF
+111 CKKSGGVF
-119 DVTAGCLTRLW
+119 DVTAGCLTQLW
-130 DFHQGIVPEQQT
+130 DFHQGIVPEKQT
-142 LQQAVQRVDWR
+142 LQQAVQHVDWH
-153 TVNVFQENDTW
+153 TVSVFQENDTW

-171 AAALDV
+171 DAALDV

-189 GKYLQRKGFE
+189 GKYLQRESFE
-199 DFLINLGGNVL
+199 NFLINLGGNVL
-210 AHGHNAQGKPWTIG
+210 AHGHNAKGKPWTIG

-232 SEDVVV
+232 SENVVV

-265 LDPQTGFPV
+265 LDPRTGFPV

-304 SGLAFCKAQP
+304 GGLAFCKAQP
-314 EIISAIFID
+314 EIISAILID
-323 VRGNVHTY
+323 VRGNVRTY
-331 EAEALKANSRVEG
+331 EAEVS
-344 VGICPRRTKQ
+344 
-354 GSSRINN
+354 

>member
-14 VLTFSLCLEGGE
+14 VLMFSLCLEDSE
-26 GTGGARSVERA
+26 GVERA
-37 KEAEGDEG
+37 KGAEGSD
-45 AASNREG
+45 G
-52 VPAQVSDAFHELRAL
+52 VSPTHEDAPPQVITAFHELRAM
-67 CERYENLFSR
+67 CEQYENLFSR
-77 TIPASDISRINS
+77 TIPTSDVARING
-89 AGGEAVAVA
+89 AQGEAVVVA
-98 PETAQMVARALTY
+98 TETAQLVARALTY

-119 DVTAGCLTRLW
+119 DMTAGCLTRLW
-130 DFHQGIVPEQQT
+130 DFHRGIVPENQT
-142 LQQAVQRVDWR
+142 LQQAVQHVDWH
-153 TVNVFQENDTW
+153 TVSVFQENGTW
-164 YVQLADP
+164 YVQLTDP
-171 AAALDV
+171 DAALDV

-189 GKYLQRKGFE
+189 GKYLQHEGFE
-199 DFLINLGGNVL
+199 NFLINLGGNVL
-210 AHGHNAQGKPWTIG
+210 AHGHNAKGKPWTIG

-232 SEDVVV
+232 SENVVV

-304 SGLAFCKAQP
+304 GGLAFCKAQP

-323 VRGNVHTY
+323 VRGNVRTY
-331 EAEALKANSRVEG
+331 EAEVS
-344 VGICPRRTKQ
+344 
-354 GSSRINN
+354 

>member
-14 VLTFSLCLEGGE
+14 VLTFSLCLEDSE
-26 GTGGARSVERA
+26 GVESA
-37 KEAEGDEG
+37 KGAEGSESVSPTHED
-45 AASNREG
+45 A
-52 VPAQVSDAFHELRAL
+52 PPQVSTAFHELRAL
-67 CERYENLFSR
+67 CEQYENLFSR
-77 TIPASDISRINS
+77 TIPTSDVSRING
-89 AGGEAVAVA
+89 AQGEAVAVA
-98 PETAQMVARALTY
+98 TETAQLVARALTY

-130 DFHQGIVPEQQT
+130 DFHRGIVPEKQT
-142 LQQAVQRVDWR
+142 LQQAVQHVDWH
-153 TVNVFQENDTW
+153 TVSVFQENGTW
-164 YVQLADP
+164 YVQLTDP
-171 AAALDV
+171 DAALDV

-189 GKYLQRKGFE
+189 GKYLQHEGFE
-199 DFLINLGGNVL
+199 NFLINLGGNVL
-210 AHGHNAQGKPWTIG
+210 AHGHNAKGKPWTIG

-232 SEDVVV
+232 SENVVV

-281 TIVCEKSI
+281 TIVCKKSI

-304 SGLAFCKAQP
+304 GGLAFCKAQP

-323 VRGNVHTY
+323 VRGNVRTY
-331 EAEALKANSRVEG
+331 EAEVS
-344 VGICPRRTKQ
+344 
-354 GSSRINN
+354 